1 MSSTWIYP
9 IRPQELGTLPPS
21 ARRIDVREPAE
32 FDGLL
37 GRLPGSELVPLAT
50 LLDATVPWPRDV
62 PLLLICRSGA
72 RSMKAA
78 RLLAEQGFTSLY
90 NLEGGMLAVNEAG
103 LTVEGPGVPP
113 RVSAGHARDALC
125 VATREL
131 YGALPSPPCES
142 LFEKLSAFSH
152 PERASLFQAIERL
165 GSRARADGLPEEAID
180 RTLRRM
186 RDLIS
191 LLEHREVPPS

>member
-1 MSSTWIYP
+1 MSSTWIHP
-9 IRPQELGTLPPS
+9 VLPQELGTLPPL
-21 ARRIDVREPAE
+21 ARRIDVREQAE

-50 LLDATVPWPRDV
+50 LPDAAAAWPLDE

-78 RLLAEQGFTSLY
+78 RMLAERGFTSLY

-103 LTVEGPGVPP
+103 HTVEGPGVPP

-125 VATREL
+125 AATREL

-142 LFEKLSAFSH
+142 LFEEPVAFSH
-152 PERASLFQAIERL
+152 PNRASLFQAIERL
-165 GSRARADGLPEEAID
+165 GTRARADGLPEEAID

-186 RDLIS
+186 RDLIA
-191 LLEHREVPPS
+191 LIEHREVPPS